1 MPVSCRRV
9 RKNTVL
15 RNLSILRKALPDVL
29 LMAVVKN
36 DGYGSGALPMA
47 EAALACG
54 FDAAGVARVSEGI
67 LLRKG
72 GIRCPVFIL
81 SGTAEADWKEAIEEN
96 LIFPLDE
103 DGNREKLSLLSESL
117 GKTAEVMIPVDTGLH
132 RIGVTPS
139 QVIPFAKKVDHISS
153 IRIKGFFTHLVD
165 PDSAEK
171 PFAGKQQLIWNSLVE
186 EIQKAFPRRNFLFS
200 ASDSAAAEDM
210 DFKENMARIGSL
222 LHGIQPSPDVSNP
235 IPVEPVM
242 DIVSHVTHRVFVKKG
257 ETVGYNGLYRAE
269 EDQWIATVPVGYGDG
284 YRRTLSGRASVLI
297 QGKRRKI
304 LGLICMDQMMVES
317 DEHVKTGEEVILL
330 GKQGK
335 ETIRAEELA
344 GLADANVHEWLGG
357 FRRLPLIW
365 E

>member
-15 RNLSILRKALPDVL
+15 RNLSVLRKALPDVL

-165 PDSAEK
+165 PDSAENHL
-171 PFAGKQQLIWNSLVE
+171 PGNSSSSGTAWWKKFKKHFRE
-186 EIQKAFPRRNFLFS
+186 EISSS
-200 ASDSAAAEDM
+200 A
-210 DFKENMARIGSL
+210 R
-222 LHGIQPSPDVSNP
+222 P
-235 IPVEPVM
+235 
-242 DIVSHVTHRVFVKKG
+242 
-257 ETVGYNGLYRAE
+257 TV
-269 EDQWIATVPVGYGDG
+269 Q
-284 YRRTLSGRASVLI
+284 
-297 QGKRRKI
+297 RRKI
-304 LGLICMDQMMVES
+304 WIS
-317 DEHVKTGEEVILL
+317 K
-330 GKQGK
+330 K
-335 ETIRAEELA
+335 
-344 GLADANVHEWLGG
+344 
-357 FRRLPLIW
+357 IW
-365 E
+365 PA

>member
-1 MPVSCRRV
+1 M
-9 RKNTVL
+9 
-15 RNLSILRKALPDVL
+15 
-29 LMAVVKN
+29 
-36 DGYGSGALPMA
+36 
-47 EAALACG
+47 
-54 FDAAGVARVSEGI
+54 
-67 LLRKG
+67 
-72 GIRCPVFIL
+72 
-81 SGTAEADWKEAIEEN
+81 
-96 LIFPLDE
+96 
-103 DGNREKLSLLSESL
+103 
-117 GKTAEVMIPVDTGLH
+117 
-132 RIGVTPS
+132 
-139 QVIPFAKKVDHISS
+139 IPFAKKVDHISS

-186 EIQKAFPRRNFLFS
+186 EIQKAFPGRNFLFS

-222 LHGIQPSPDVSNP
+222 LHGIQPSPDVSHP